1 MCVIRL
7 RLVIEG
13 KRFLERYGV
22 ATKGKIILSV
32 GMLIF
37 LGFLFVVGLGDRG
50 AADLYQLKLQRDRLR
65 QANAELQKRNE
76 AQYRTIERLKHD
88 AEFVES
94 IARRELGMIAKDE
107 VVILKKKK

>member
-1 MCVIRL
+1 MCAMSL
-7 RLVIEG
+7 RPSING
-13 KRFLERYGV
+13 KPFLERYGV

-37 LGFLFVVGLGDRG
+37 LGFLFVIGLGDRG
-50 AADLYQLKLQRDRLR
+50 AADLYQLKLERDRLR

-88 AEFVES
+88 PEFVES
-94 IARRELGMIAKDE
+94 IARREFGMIRKDE